1 MLSSALPIKL
11 TIQFIDPDLDLEERD
26 EQAQILINELKRVD
40 EIETVNRV
48 LDPHPPQGNKA
59 IGGFLMGLLMTEVS
73 SENIKG
79 ILGFL
84 GDRLGGKPIQLEV
97 EANGKKLKVTASSRE
112 ELEAAIQAAQS
123 FIE

>member
-123 FIE
+123 FIK